1 MFLEIFS
8 FNSSHRVYSDND
20 NVTITQDPVK
30 AVSKSS
36 SRKKDSEASFY
47 SLYTA
52 GSSLSID
59 LDIWEHEVGV
69 DSNERK
75 NSKSSS
81 DNSSK
86 DLSEKNSKGSHNSY
100 SEFCKDTSTWL
111 EEDVFCAPK
120 ATVDCFED
128 DEIVSSFSKFNQLM
142 EKIKDTKIQSD
153 LSDFDE
159 KHDEPAVIKPEPAI
173 IEKKPTKTSCS
184 TDSSSTSSSTHEASG
199 CIQGLSR
206 ITKPPQAQNWHFR

>member
-1 MFLEIFS
+1 MFTL
-8 FNSSHRVYSDND
+8 SDND

-30 AVSKSS
+30 AAVSKSS

-59 LDIWEHEVGV
+59 LDIWEHEVAV
-69 DSNERK
+69 DKNERK
-75 NSKSSS
+75 NSKSS

-86 DLSEKNSKGSHNSY
+86 DSSEKNSKGSHNSY
-100 SEFCKDTSTWL
+100 SEFCKDTTTWL

-120 ATVDCFED
+120 ATVDNFED

-159 KHDEPAVIKPEPAI
+159 NHDETAVIKPEPAI

-206 ITKPPQAQNWHFR
+206 ITKLPQAQNWHFR

>member
-1 MFLEIFS
+1 M
-8 FNSSHRVYSDND
+8 
-20 NVTITQDPVK
+20 TITQDPVK

-52 GSSLSID
+52 GSSLSIE

-69 DSNERK
+69 DNNERK
-75 NSKSSS
+75 NSKSSA

-100 SEFCKDTSTWL
+100 SEFCKDTTTWL

-142 EKIKDTKIQSD
+142 EKIKDTKIMSD

-159 KHDEPAVIKPEPAI
+159 KHDEPELIGKPEPAI
-173 IEKKPTKTSCS
+173 IEKQTKTSCS
-184 TDSSSTSSSTHEASG
+184 TDSSSPGSSTHEASG
-199 CIQGLSR
+199 FCIVYSVFVTILVL
-206 ITKPPQAQNWHFR
+206 

>member
-1 MFLEIFS
+1 MFTL
-8 FNSSHRVYSDND
+8 SDND

-59 LDIWEHEVGV
+59 LDIWEHEVGG
-69 DSNERK
+69 DKNERK
-75 NSKSSS
+75 NSRSS
-81 DNSSK
+81 DNSSR

-100 SEFCKDTSTWL
+100 SEFCKDTTTWL

-120 ATVDCFED
+120 ATVDNFED
-128 DEIVSSFSKFNQLM
+128 DEIVSSFSKLN
-142 EKIKDTKIQSD
+142 
-153 LSDFDE
+153 
-159 KHDEPAVIKPEPAI
+159 
-173 IEKKPTKTSCS
+173 
-184 TDSSSTSSSTHEASG
+184 
-199 CIQGLSR
+199 R
-206 ITKPPQAQNWHFR
+206 